1 MPLEA
6 ELRRLAHLQGLLS
19 KALAREDW
27 VRISE
32 VDGWIRLC
40 LERLQDA
47 QPFNDETRHKLAPL
61 KALHGHALQACA
73 RECARLSQILAN
85 HTDYAEGRQAYSLA
99 DSLQGVN

>member
-1 MPLEA
+1 MSLEA
-6 ELRRLAHLQGLLS
+6 EFNRLAHLQKLLAEGLA
-19 KALAREDW
+19 KEDW
-27 VRISE
+27 VRIGE
-32 VDGWIRLC
+32 VDGLIRQC

-47 QPFNDETRHKLAPL
+47 QPFNDETRRKLAPL

>member
-1 MPLEA
+1 MPHA
-6 ELRRLAHLQGLLS
+6 ADFNRLAQLQGLLAE
-19 KALAREDW
+19 ALAKEDW
-27 VRISE
+27 GRISE
-32 VDGWIRLC
+32 VDGLIRLC

-47 QPFNDETRHKLAPL
+47 RPFNDAIQLKLAPL